1 MFNVSFLLILIF
13 RANLHRIAS
22 FILDACFQQ
31 LCPTFTNIFISN
43 KTGEIIFWRKM
54 RGFYYVLYK
63 RERFNGVFVGITKYN
78 ERRIILL
85 HFINNLHAI

>member
-43 KTGEIIFWRKM
+43 KTGEIIFRRKM
-54 RGFYYVLYK
+54 RGF
-63 RERFNGVFVGITKYN
+63 
-78 ERRIILL
+78 IILYIKERDL
-85 HFINNLHAI
+85 MGFL